1 MSYILSTGYFF
12 YGTIFL
18 LGLAI
23 GSFLNAW
30 VWRTRE
36 NFRIISGRSMCLHCR
51 RQLCWYENIP
61 VVSFLFLR
69 GVCRTCK
76 NPIPTHY
83 LWVEIITAL
92 VLLLLAWQ
100 NFHNAEFS
108 YLYFFR
114 NLIFA
119 VILIIIFIYDFL
131 YEEILS
137 DIIWFGALVGL
148 FFNLY
153 LHYSLT
159 SMLLG
164 ALAAGGFFLFQFVI
178 SRGRWIGGGDVRLG
192 VLMGL
197 WLGWPVVLVALV
209 IAYIVGAISSI
220 FLLVLKRKT
229 LQSATPFGTYL
240 ALGTLVCI
248 LWGNEIVQWYMLFLR

>member
-1 MSYILSTGYFF
+1 MPYIISVSYFF
-12 YGTIFL
+12 YFIIFV

-36 NFRIISGRSMCLHCR
+36 NFRITSGRSMCLHCR
-51 RQLCWYENIP
+51 RQLLWYENIP
-61 VVSFLFLR
+61 VLSFLVLKGR
-69 GVCRTCK
+69 CRTCK
-76 NPIPTHY
+76 NSIPAHY
-83 LWVEIITAL
+83 LVVEITTAL
-92 VLLLLAWQ
+92 VFLLIAWQ
-100 NFHNAEFS
+100 NFHSPEFS

-119 VILIIIFIYDFL
+119 VILIIIFIYDLL
-131 YEEILS
+131 YQEILS
-137 DIIWFGALVGL
+137 DIIWFGGLVGL

-164 ALAAGGFFLFQFVI
+164 ALVAGGFFLFQFAI
-178 SRGRWIGGGDVRLG
+178 SKGRWIGGGDVRLG

-197 WLGWPVVLVALV
+197 WLGWPVVLVALI
-209 IAYIVGAISSI
+209 IAYIIGAVSSI
-220 FLLVLKRKT
+220 FLLALKKKT

-240 ALGTLVCI
+240 ALGTLVCV
-248 LWGNEIVQWYMLFLR
+248 LWGKEIVHWYMMMLR